1 MANGFI
7 SDALGG
13 AADAVFGGLGI
24 DDQLAAITGI
34 PEQISET
41 IKDAIEAAIGDI
53 AGVLG
58 VISEPIVNVIGDLAE
73 RIGSLVDDIASRVT
87 LPIQVAISQF
97 STLAT
102 NIEGIITAA
111 VEGALGGVIDTIGS
125 LVTTIGESITESLAG
140 VGNIIADVLAPLV
153 NGVQAAV
160 NSIAEVVDSVRE
172 GVVVGIEKAIQTIE
186 LLIRPIATVVTDIVP
201 GLMQELAESSQVI
214 GASLTNLP
222 ELIVGLTGTAI
233 ETSAGA
239 ISDNMIALLRSL
251 PVPNINRV
259 I

>member
-1 MANGFI
+1 MNFLGDTVG
-7 SDALGG
+7 DAAGDL
-13 AADAVFGGLGI
+13 FGGLGI
-24 DDQLAAITGI
+24 DEPLAAITGI

-102 NIEGIITAA
+102 NIEGIVVAA

-222 ELIVGLTGTAI
+222 ELIVGLTGSAI
-233 ETSAGA
+233 ETSAST